1 MSTINIY
8 DLHPAGSDLFS
19 DSESYMNEMSE
30 GELTNV
36 LGGSGWGCALSLGI
50 AVNLIYDTG
59 KNVIQGTKNARW
71 NNQPFDWTQ
80 ATA

>member
-36 LGGSGWGCALSLGI
+36 LGGSGFWCGVAAGV
-50 AVNLIYDTG
+50 AANFIYENG
-59 KNVIQGTKNARW
+59 KNVIQGAKKARL
-71 NNQPFDWTQ
+71 NKQPFDWTQ

>member
-8 DLHPAGSDLFS
+8 DLNPAGSDLFS

-30 GELTNV
+30 GELTHV
-36 LGGSGWGCALSLGI
+36 LGGRRSQRCGRISIIG
-50 AVNLIYDTG
+50 NLIFELSMA
-59 KNVIQGTKNARW
+59 TKNAQW
-71 NNQPFDWTQ
+71 NKQPFDWTQ